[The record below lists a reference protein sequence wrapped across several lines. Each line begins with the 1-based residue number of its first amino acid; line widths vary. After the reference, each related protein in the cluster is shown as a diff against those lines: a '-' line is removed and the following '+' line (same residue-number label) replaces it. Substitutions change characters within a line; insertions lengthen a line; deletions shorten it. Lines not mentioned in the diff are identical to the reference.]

1 MDSLVSMIARSGTG
15 LIGALASPRLS
26 ILIFH
31 RVHAWV
37 PLLMRMVQ
45 VSLVGF
51 AAGGAFLSLVYFDL
65 PYYIVG
71 YVVLVDATLRERE
84 KSNPIAQL
92 SEKKTTIISKP
103 LMANSK

>member
-1 MDSLVSMIARSGTG
+1 LILYLLLGVFTWRKATKIAQQTKDDPEFGS
-15 LIGALASPRLS
+15 
-26 ILIFH
+26 
-31 RVHAWV
+31 WV

-84 KSNPIAQL
+84 KSNSIAQL

-103 LMANSK
+103 FIANPK